1 MAAAPPRSVTS
12 AFERLYTAGVRA
24 AFVMAAMLVAT
35 TVDSSAA
42 FVAHTAAA
50 FVAQDVAR
58 PTFAEWLAGVRT
70 EALSRGIRQE
80 VVDEALAT
88 VEEPVR
94 EVLERDHSQAE
105 KVLPLES
112 YLSRRLTPAVVRTA
126 REMYAAHRQ
135 LLEQISTK
143 YGVAPAT
150 IVAIWGAESNF
161 GKFSGVRPTV
171 AALATLAFD
180 ERRSAFFRAE
190 LFSALEILNRGDIEL
205 ARMRGS
211 WAGAMGQP
219 QFMPS
224 SYLQY
229 AEDFDGD
236 GKRDIWTSQAD
247 IFASIANYLKGYG
260 WAAGK
265 RWGREVKVSREA
277 ARRIAADIAPRVG
290 TCQATRDMTVALPI
304 TDWRRLGVRLPNG
317 GALPNADQ
325 HASLVSG
332 SSRHFLVY
340 ENYDVLLAY
349 NCAHAYAL

>member
-1 MAAAPPRSVTS
+1 
-12 AFERLYTAGVRA
+12 
-24 AFVMAAMLVAT
+24 MAAMAVSTAMG
-35 TVDSSAA
+35 SSAA
-42 FVAHTAAA
+42 YAAQSA
-50 FVAQDVAR
+50 ALAAQDVTR

-70 EALSRGIRQE
+70 EALSRGIRE
-80 VVDEALAT
+80 DIVGEALAT

-135 LLEQISTK
+135 LLEHISAK

-150 IVAIWGAESNF
+150 IVSIWGAESNF

-180 ERRSAFFRAE
+180 ERRSALFRAE
-190 LFSALEILNRGDIEL
+190 LFSALEILNRGDIDL
-205 ARMRGS
+205 ASMRGS

-224 SYLQY
+224 SYLRY

-236 GKRDIWTSQAD
+236 GRRDIWTSHAD
-247 IFASIANYLKGYG
+247 IFASIANYLRGYG

-265 RWGREVKVSREA
+265 RWGREVRVSREA
-277 ARRIAADIAPRVG
+277 ARRIAADIAPRAG
-290 TCQATRDMTVALPI
+290 TCQATRDMTVALP
-304 TDWRRLGVRLPNG
+304 TRDWQKLGVRLPNG
-317 GALPNADQ
+317 GPLPGTDQ

-349 NCAHAYAL
+349 NCAHAYALSVALLADRVAARQ